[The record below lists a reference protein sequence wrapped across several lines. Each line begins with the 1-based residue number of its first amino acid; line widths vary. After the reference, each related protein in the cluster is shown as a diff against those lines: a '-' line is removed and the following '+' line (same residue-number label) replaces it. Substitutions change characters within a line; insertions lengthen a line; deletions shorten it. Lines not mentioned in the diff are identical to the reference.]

1 MKRFTKV
8 LGGAI
13 AALVLAFP
21 AQADTVLLSV
31 LLNGGSITAGDK
43 VFDRWANTFYG
54 SSDST
59 RSFNAA
65 NISVT
70 SLDDGGDNPGPGLS
84 FTVLNGELSIT
95 GDDIYAYLD
104 LTLGFRVSVLPG
116 FDKQIKDNSL
126 RLTSGSVTN
135 LGDNGFY
142 IKETI
147 GTSAGAANLGDKEVE
162 FSYLDGTGL
171 IQNLTDS
178 AAFAPQSEVWVT
190 KNIYVWATGTAETA
204 SLTGF
209 DQRFSQQT
217 SSVPEPGTLALVALA
232 LAGAGAVR
240 RRRG

>member
-13 AALVLAFP
+13 AALVLALP

-43 VFDRWANTFYG
+43 VFDSWANTFYG
-54 SSDST
+54 SSDPT

-126 RLTSGSVTN
+126 RLTSGSVTT

-147 GTSAGAANLGDKEVE
+147 GTSAGTANLGDKEVE
-162 FSYLDGTGL
+162 FSYLGTGL

-190 KNIYVWATGTAETA
+190 KNIFVWATGTLETA

-209 DQRFSQQT
+209 EQRFSQET
-217 SSVPEPGTLALVALA
+217 SVPEPGTLALVALA
-232 LAGAGAVR
+232 LAGAGAMR